1 MNIYGQPFI
10 QLKIHSVKNRI
21 KNIMSCYI
29 DLYYLLY
36 YWYDLH
42 CDMSGDWS
50 GEVSWFVPP
59 LSFSQLCRPDNK
71 KQFIKKLLSDSDYQ
85 ISKANEKFL
94 TTTVII
100 FFINNK
106 KHCFY
111 FNPLIPRVSKRWNSQ
126 TYGQKLL
133 FILSIYDL
141 LLPRG
146 MRVLKEELSRKKAFM
161 NF

>member
-59 LSFSQLCRPDNK
+59 LSFSQLCQPDHK
-71 KQFIKKLLSDSDYQ
+71 KQFIKKLLSDSHYQ
-85 ISKANEKFL
+85 ISKTNEKFL

-111 FNPLIPRVSKRWNSQ
+111 FNLLIPRVSKRWNSQ
-126 TYGQKLL
+126 TYDQKLL

-146 MRVLKEELSRKKAFM
+146 MILLKEELSRKKAFM

>member
-21 KNIMSCYI
+21 KNIVMLHWFALFTVLLIWFELWHVRRLKWWGFLVCSIFVFFSVMST
-29 DLYYLLY
+29 
-36 YWYDLH
+36 
-42 CDMSGDWS
+42 
-50 GEVSWFVPP
+50 
-59 LSFSQLCRPDNK
+59 RPQKAIYQKINIRFGLPDFQNK
-71 KQFIKKLLSDSDYQ
+71 WR
-85 ISKANEKFL
+85 ISYHHGNY
-94 TTTVII
+94 

-106 KHCFY
+106 THCFY
-111 FNPLIPRVSKRWNSQ
+111 FNPLIPGGSKRWNSQ

-133 FILSIYDL
+133 FVLSIYDL